1 MQTFAEELNRV
12 RKERK
17 ITQAQLSDELN
28 VARQT
33 VSHWE
38 NGRSVPDIDTIRR
51 LSEVLDHNFLT
62 GEENEENPA
71 AIETEVPSEP
81 SAAEREA
88 EPAVQE
94 VEAAEKKPSRRT
106 MIPTLLGG
114 LLVCVLLLIVLL
126 PGKKDTQQANVQIIP
141 YENPV
146 LAIRSDDFPD
156 GLGWFWGFQIEE
168 TAGVPFTISELT
180 VICINDDG
188 KEYPTVYTGKQC
200 ADFFGSDTLEQNLP
214 QTWMGGFPV
223 QRTSTVRL
231 TISGKD
237 ANGNKLTFESSLE
250 LSKEVAE

>member
-62 GEENEENPA
+62 GEENEGNPA
-71 AIETEVPSEP
+71 AIETDVPSQP
-81 SAAEREA
+81 SMAEHE
-88 EPAVQE
+88 EE
-94 VEAAEKKPSRRT
+94 MEAAEKKPSRRT

-114 LLVCVLLLIVLL
+114 LLVCVLLLVFLL
-126 PGKKDTQQANVQIIP
+126 PEKKDTQQANVQIAP

-146 LAIRSDDFPD
+146 LAIRSDDFAD
-156 GLGWFWGFQIEE
+156 GIGWFWGFQIEE

-180 VICINDDG
+180 ATFISDDS
-188 KEYPTVYTGKQC
+188 KEFPHVYTGEQC
-200 ADFFGSDTLEQNLP
+200 IDFFGSDTLERNLP
-214 QTWMGGFPV
+214 QSWTGGFPL
-223 QRTSTVRL
+223 QRLSSVRL
-231 TISGKD
+231 TISGVD